1 MALGALAAREF
12 LLLGSV
18 VAGDLDMAGHT
29 GLMRQFLLG
38 MHNSKQ
44 RLGRLLAG
52 QIVMTAGSRTLLK
65 VFLAVNLVVTGFTGF
80 FRMRGVVELHRLL
93 GTGKIKTIRR
103 DLRCS
108 HRKGRSAKSKHSRG
122 QKSRQRQPHHCQLL
136 SGNSAQLKSPV
147 SSYIFL

>member
-103 DLRCS
+103 ACGAAIERAGAPKANIPAA
-108 HRKGRSAKSKHSRG
+108 RKAAKDS
-122 QKSRQRQPHHCQLL
+122 LIIV
-136 SGNSAQLKSPV
+136 NSSQVIVPN
-147 SSYIFL
+147 